1 MVILHKL
8 VNLISRL
15 AFTIPFTF
23 SEIMKAL
30 VLVEHLS
37 RLVFKVFINTN

>member
-1 MVILHKL
+1 MFFEEL
-8 VNLISRL
+8 VF
-15 AFTIPFTF
+15 AFTILFAF

-37 RLVFKVFINTN
+37 TTGF